1 MADYT
6 LSAKVTGDSV
16 EFEKVF
22 TNATKTVNK
31 FQAKMEGLATK
42 VKSVGD
48 KISSAGK
55 TMSVGIT
62 VPLAAAG
69 TAAVNAASDFD
80 ENLNKVDVAFG
91 KNAQSVKEWA
101 NTAITQ
107 FGLSKNQALQA
118 TSLFGD
124 MATSMGIN
132 QKQATAMSISMAGL
146 AGDLASFKNVGIDQA
161 MTALNGVF
169 TGETESLK
177 QLGIVM
183 TEVNLEEFAKKTGKV
198 YSEMSQAE
206 KVQLRYNY
214 VMEMSKNAQGDYART
229 ADGTANSLR
238 TFQGSVE
245 NLSIAIGQ
253 NLTPVITPLVQKAT
267 EMVNAFASADP
278 QLQSTIVKCAALVAG
293 LGPLLVV
300 IGKTTSGIS
309 PLISGIGK
317 LGAKITELGGMK
329 AMLSAVFSSISAPVL
344 IAVAAIAALTAA
356 FVYLFTTNEQF
367 RNSMVSTVNTIISSL
382 QPVIMSLIPVI
393 TNLATLVGVTLM
405 TILQTLAPLIVQI
418 ASFIGHVVAQLSP
431 LITQLVSMI
440 VPVIN
445 TIIQVVTQVIV
456 AIMPALIAI
465 LGSVMDAINA
475 LMPPIKL
482 ILSTVIAV
490 MSQIMSAI
498 SPIIAFIANIITQ
511 VMNKIT
517 PIISFVSGVI
527 ASVISVIKPISSTVS
542 SVFNSVFNTV
552 SKIMSKVS
560 SKVTG
565 VFNAIKTAWKGL
577 TGFVSGV
584 FDGIGSAVDSLVRG
598 VKGTIN
604 SVIGGI
610 NGAIGVI
617 NLIPG
622 VNIGKIPKLA
632 HGTDNWQGGFAY
644 MNEGGRGELTYLPNG
659 AQVIPHDISVKYA
672 KESARMNTQQGYM
685 DTDALGDYISRSSA
699 IYAKQIA
706 DKLENGISKM
716 KMVSNNRETARFMA
730 DLGFVKG

>member
-55 TMSVGIT
+55 AMSVGIT
-62 VPLAAAG
+62 VPLTAAG

-238 TFQGSVE
+238 TFQGSVD

-278 QLQSTIVKCAALVAG
+278 QIQSTIVKCAALVAG

-300 IGKTTSGIS
+300 IGKTTSSIS

-329 AMLSAVFSSISAPVL
+329 AMISSVFGGISAPVL
-344 IAVAAIAALTAA
+344 ISVAAIAALTAA
-356 FVYLFTTNEQF
+356 FGYLFTTNEQF
-367 RNSMVSTVNTIISSL
+367 RNSVVSTVNTIISSL

-418 ASFIGHVVAQLSP
+418 AAYIGQVVAQLSP

-445 TIIQVVTQVIV
+445 TIIQVVSQVIA

-475 LMPPIKL
+475 LVPPIKL
-482 ILSTVIAV
+482 VLNTVIAV
-490 MSQIMSAI
+490 MSQIMSVI
-498 SPIIAFIANIITQ
+498 SPIISFVANIISQ

-517 PIISFVSGVI
+517 PIVSFVAGVVSSI
-527 ASVISVIKPISSTVS
+527 VSVISPIASTVS
-542 SVFNSVFNTV
+542 SVFNSVFSTV
-552 SKIMSKVS
+552 SKVMNKVS
-560 SKVTG
+560 SKVSG
-565 VFNAIKTAWKGL
+565 VFKSIQKSWSGL
-577 TGFVSGV
+577 TGFVGGI
-584 FDGIGSAVDSLVRG
+584 FDGIESAVSSLVSS

-672 KESARMNTQQGYM
+672 KESARLNASSEPIDMSSLLDGMTLQIDNSVK
-685 DTDALGDYISRSSA
+685 LGDRKIRDD
-699 IYAKQIA
+699 IA
-706 DKLENGISKM
+706 DYTIKKIGNSYKAVLK
-716 KMVSNNRETARFMA
+716 T
-730 DLGFVKG
+730 KGAF

>member
-42 VKSVGD
+42 IKSVGD
-48 KISSAGK
+48 KISGAGK
-55 TMSVGIT
+55 AMSVGIT

-300 IGKTTSGIS
+300 IGKTTSSIS

-317 LGAKITELGGMK
+317 LGAKITELEGMK
-329 AMLSAVFSSISAPVL
+329 AMISSVFGGISAPVL
-344 IAVAAIAALTAA
+344 ISVAAIAALIAA
-356 FVYLFTTNEQF
+356 FGYLFTTNEQF
-367 RNSMVSTVNTIISSL
+367 RNSVVSTVNTIISSL

-418 ASFIGHVVAQLSP
+418 ASFIGQVVAQLSP

-440 VPVIN
+440 VPIIN
-445 TIIQVVTQVIV
+445 TIIQVVTQVIA

-511 VMNKIT
+511 GMN
-517 PIISFVSGVI
+517 
-527 ASVISVIKPISSTVS
+527 
-542 SVFNSVFNTV
+542 
-552 SKIMSKVS
+552 KIMSKVS

-565 VFNAIKTAWKGL
+565 VFNAIKSAWKGL

-672 KESARMNTQQGYM
+672 KESARLNASSEPIDMSSLLDGMTLQIDNSVK
-685 DTDALGDYISRSSA
+685 LGDRKIRDD
-699 IYAKQIA
+699 IA
-706 DKLENGISKM
+706 DYTIKKIGNSYKAVLK
-716 KMVSNNRETARFMA
+716 T
-730 DLGFVKG
+730 KGAF

>member
-42 VKSVGD
+42 IKSVGD
-48 KISSAGK
+48 KISGAGK
-55 TMSVGIT
+55 AMSVGIT

-278 QLQSTIVKCAALVAG
+278 KIQQTVLAIAGIAAVAG
-293 LGPLLVV
+293 PALIV
-300 IGKTTSGIS
+300 IGKIVSSVGS
-309 PLISGIGK
+309 VASV
-317 LGAKITELGGMK
+317 LGTLGGAITK
-329 AMLSAVFSSISAPVL
+329 IGGLSGVFTALASPIGIAVVAITALVGVFAYLMATNDGFRNSIMQTITTIGQSLMPVIQALMPVIQNIGIVLATTIASVLQAIAPVL
-344 IAVAAIAALTAA
+344 AQIVTMIGQIIATIAPLIAQLVSQLAPILT
-356 FVYLFTTNEQF
+356 
-367 RNSMVSTVNTIISSL
+367 TIIQTVGNIVSAVL
-382 QPVIMSLIPVI
+382 PPVI
-393 TNLATLVGVTLM
+393 T
-405 TILQTLAPLIVQI
+405 IV
-418 ASFIGHVVAQLSP
+418 
-431 LITQLVSMI
+431 
-440 VPVIN
+440 N
-445 TIIQVVTQVIV
+445 
-456 AIMPALIAI
+456 AIMGAI
-465 LGSVMDAINA
+465 QQL
-475 LMPPIKL
+475 LPPIMSVL
-482 ILSTVIAV
+482 TTVIDV
-490 MSQIMSAI
+490 VSQI
-498 SPIIAFIANIITQ
+498 ITA
-511 VMNKIT
+511 IT
-517 PIISFVSGVI
+517 PIISFIAGVI
-527 ASVISVIKPISSTVS
+527 SDIMGIISPIISFIAGVISSIISVITPIASTVA
-542 SVFNSVFNTV
+542 SVYNSVFNTV

>member
-238 TFQGSVE
+238 TFQGSVD

-278 QLQSTIVKCAALVAG
+278 QIQSTIVKCAALVAG

-300 IGKTTSGIS
+300 IGKTTSSIS

-329 AMLSAVFSSISAPVL
+329 AMLSSVFSSISAPVL

-356 FVYLFTTNEQF
+356 FGYLFTTNEQF
-367 RNSMVSTVNTIISSL
+367 RNSMMNTVNTIISSL

-418 ASFIGHVVAQLSP
+418 ASFIGQVVAQLSP

-482 ILSTVIAV
+482 ILSTVITV

-542 SVFNSVFNTV
+542 NVFNSVFNTV